1 MSSKYIDIGRGVN
14 FTNDA
19 NTYGTNSNIYMNLS
33 NSGVFNIYNPLANTS
48 LVNIYGGLSI
58 NHTSDITSLTQGGA
72 LTIAGGS
79 VVLGNTFIG
88 RNLYLGNNL
97 NTSGLV
103 TVNTQ
108 TSGNMFTGTWLNTAG
123 NIKAF
128 NITTPTSGNDAGLDS
143 VVFDNP
149 NAFALI
155 VDPTANV
162 LNSGSRLF
170 IDGTWGNVNIGT
182 STPVNSN
189 APLYLF
195 GTGEE
200 VNFQI
205 RNNNSQSSLRLAVTK
220 VAGVVLSDAISTA
233 SMLSNDIGA
242 VQIGSGL
249 NGTSANRIYFSTRGN
264 IGINNT
270 NPNFI
275 LDVSGTA
282 NVLTSVT
289 TSSVSI
295 TNNTTTN
302 MVSIFTTTSNCNS
315 LNSTVSNIFNTTGS
329 ISIGT
334 LNASTGITTSTLNF
348 TGTLSQNGAAVGS
361 SPWGSGT
368 GGNLFYTNGNVGIN
382 TTAPNFSLDVRGTSG
397 MSIQTNATFSSVF
410 ITTTGNVFFSNNIN
424 TYGNMVNNTGN
435 SLAFTSNIKTLNNRL
450 RISRANATSCVNA
463 WYLRVSTTGASLN
476 ALGP

>member
-14 FTNDA
+14 FTNDT
-19 NTYGTNSNIYMNLS
+19 NTYGTNSKIYMNLS
-33 NSGVFNIYNPLANTS
+33 NTGVFNIYNPLANTS

-58 NHTSDITSLTQGGA
+58 NHASDISSLTQGGA

-79 VVLGNTFIG
+79 VVLGNTFFG

-103 TVNTQ
+103 TINTQ
-108 TSGNMFTGTWLNTAG
+108 TSGNMFTGTWTNTAG

-128 NITTPTSGNDAGLDS
+128 NITTPSSGNDTGLDS

-155 VDPTANV
+155 IDPTANI

-195 GTGEE
+195 GTGNE

-205 RNNNSQSSLRLAVTK
+205 RINNSQSALRLAVPKTNVV
-220 VAGVVLSDAISTA
+220 VANAVTTA
-233 SMLSNDIGA
+233 SIFTNDFGA
-242 VQIGSGL
+242 IQFGSGV

-275 LDVSGTA
+275 LDVTGTG
-282 NVLTSVT
+282 NVSTSIT
-289 TSSVSI
+289 TASVSVI
-295 TNNTTTN
+295 NNTTTN
-302 MVSIFTTTSNCNS
+302 MVSTSTTTSNCNS
-315 LNSTVSNIFNTTGS
+315 VNSTVSNLFNTTGS
-329 ISIGT
+329 ITINN
-334 LNASTGITTSTLNF
+334 LNVSTSITTSNLNF
-348 TGTLSQNGAAVGS
+348 TGNIYKYGVLYTGS
-361 SPWGSGT
+361 ESWLPNPSNSIYYSG
-368 GGNLFYTNGNVGIN
+368 GNVGIN
-382 TTAPNFSLDVRGTSG
+382 TTAPNFSLDIQGTSG
-397 MSIQTNATFSSVF
+397 MRIQTNATLNSVF
-410 ITTTGNVFFSNNIN
+410 ITTTGNISFITNIN
-424 TYGNMVNNTGN
+424 SYGNMVNNTGN

-450 RISRANATSCVNA
+450 RTSRANATSCVSA
-463 WYLRVSTTGASLN
+463 WYLRVSTTGASFN
-476 ALGP
+476 FAGP